1 MKLSGNQLQ
10 AALQALSGW
19 QGEDTGIAKEFT
31 FQSYADGVA
40 FAMKVALLAE
50 KMNHHPDGLT
60 IGWKKVRVVYVTH
73 DAGGVT
79 ELDVEAARKV
89 NAL

>member
-1 MKLSGNQLQ
+1 M
-10 AALQALSGW
+10 W
-19 QGEDTGIAKEFT
+19 QGDDTGISRTFT

-50 KMNHHPDGLT
+50 KTNHHPDALA
-60 IGWKKVRVVYVTH
+60 IGWKKVTVVYVTH

-79 ELDVEAARKV
+79 DLDLQAARKV
-89 NAL
+89 DGLF